1 MEKRESEIVAF
12 VLIWQNV
19 IDTIDYPGVS
29 DMTKRRITIRDVA
42 KRAGVSTATVSRVLN
57 KSKKVHFRTRRLV
70 EDACEELGFYRD
82 PIAAALRTGKSNTV
96 HLLIERF
103 DGNFIP
109 DILVGIEGKADRE
122 GYRLVVSKLDAA
134 VSGIWEPSNQ
144 YIDGIIVISDSV
156 HTLNLSE
163 VAGRDN
169 IPLICVYSYSQNPRY
184 PSVLPDD
191 YQGAYLAVQHLAD
204 SGCKAVG
211 FISGPSDWPASQDR
225 LRAYKQA
232 VKDFALKDDPD
243 LIEVGD
249 WSTESGY
256 RACQSLLRKAAFDG
270 LFAGNDPMAMGAI
283 YAFKEH
289 GLEVPRDVAV
299 VGFDDA
305 VFCRYVRPTL
315 SSIAMP
321 LKELGEV
328 AMDNLISMIRNNGQ
342 LKHDEHMIK
351 LPCVLRERDST
362 KVS

>member
-1 MEKRESEIVAF
+1 MEKRENEIVAF

-42 KRAGVSTATVSRVLN
+42 KRAGVSTATVSRV
-57 KSKKVHFRTRRLV
+57 
-70 EDACEELGFYRD
+70 
-82 PIAAALRTGKSNTV
+82 SNTV

-225 LRAYKQA
+225 LRAYKHA
-232 VKDFALKDDPD
+232 V
-243 LIEVGD
+243 
-249 WSTESGY
+249 
-256 RACQSLLRKAAFDG
+256 
-270 LFAGNDPMAMGAI
+270 
-283 YAFKEH
+283 
-289 GLEVPRDVAV
+289 
-299 VGFDDA
+299 
-305 VFCRYVRPTL
+305 
-315 SSIAMP
+315 
-321 LKELGEV
+321 
-328 AMDNLISMIRNNGQ
+328 
-342 LKHDEHMIK
+342 
-351 LPCVLRERDST
+351 
-362 KVS
+362 